1 MCVICT
7 EYLIHKK
14 LLLSGIELNTL
25 YVLEYN
31 KHEYITYA
39 TFMVTSDN
47 FLLLYHIIHHFIMII
62 IFSLY
67 ISMNWH
73 I

>member
-1 MCVICT
+1 MYRISNSQEVASIRHCMD
-7 EYLIHKK
+7 E
-14 LLLSGIELNTL
+14 ELNTL

-47 FLLLYHIIHHFIMII
+47 FLLFPNTYD
-62 IFSLY
+62 
-67 ISMNWH
+67 
-73 I
+73 